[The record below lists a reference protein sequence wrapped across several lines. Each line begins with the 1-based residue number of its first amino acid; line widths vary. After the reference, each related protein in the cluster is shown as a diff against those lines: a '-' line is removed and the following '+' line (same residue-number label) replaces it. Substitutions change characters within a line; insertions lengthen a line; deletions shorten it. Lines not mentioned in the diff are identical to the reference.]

1 MNEEARKRAL
11 TVFIGDYP
19 ENSGWSNI
27 HSLND
32 KTIILNSLE
41 TVGFQANDIICLENS
56 AATRNAIDDAFE
68 SLILACRPG
77 DIVYIHF
84 SCHGQLITDANGDET
99 LRDARDRYDESL
111 VPYDAAV
118 EYGKNGY
125 DGAKHLVDDAVNE
138 YLCGI
143 EDKVGKKGSVLVV
156 FDACHSGDARREYS
170 DDVDVEYVRG
180 FAQPFELPSTG
191 KLLEETPRE
200 AKCVTIS
207 ACRDFESNYECKIGG
222 VMYGRLWK
230 KDVLSVLDEIL
241 REVTRL
247 RCGMIRCEENGD
259 KGFLKK
265 EINRRPGVSVWTKT
279 YTESQNKKI
288 KIETYLKQAWEHV
301 RFLEGTDRAYIDQI
315 LDYTEYAEHDDAPD
329 SAATMCR
336 FFYTFHWDGKR

>member
-1 MNEEARKRAL
+1 MLCQLAEARKRAL

-41 TVGFQANDIICLENS
+41 TIGFQANDIICLENS

-68 SLILACRPG
+68 RLILACRPG

-84 SCHGQLITDANGDET
+84 SCHGQLITDVNGDEA
-99 LRDARDRYDESL
+99 LRYVRDRYDESL

-143 EDKVGKKGSVLVV
+143 EDKVGRKGSVLVV
-156 FDACHSGDARREYS
+156 FDACHSGDARREYA

-207 ACRDFESNYECKIGG
+207 ACRDFESNYECKVGG
-222 VMYGRLWK
+222 VMYGRLSYAVSK
-230 KDVLSVLDEIL
+230 AL
-241 REVTRL
+241 
-247 RCGMIRCEENGD
+247 
-259 KGFLKK
+259 
-265 EINRRPGVSVWTKT
+265 RPGITAAQLRDSIEEVYQELSSSSPLRQGRT
-279 YTESQNKKI
+279 QNI
-288 KIETYLKQAWEHV
+288 VYH
-301 RFLEGTDRAYIDQI
+301 YSS
-315 LDYTEYAEHDDAPD
+315 DY
-329 SAATMCR
+329 SNR
-336 FFYTFHWDGKR
+336 KLF

>member
-1 MNEEARKRAL
+1 MKNLSEKVFAIIVAAIMLCQLAEARKRAL

-27 HSLND
+27 HSVND

-68 SLILACRPG
+68 RLILACRPG

-84 SCHGQLITDANGDET
+84 SCHGQLITDVNGDEA
-99 LRDARDRYDESL
+99 LRYARDRYDESL

-156 FDACHSGDARREYS
+156 FDACHSGDARREYA

-207 ACRDFESNYECKIGG
+207 ACRDFESNYECTVGG
-222 VMYGRLWK
+222 VMYGRLSYAVSK
-230 KDVLSVLDEIL
+230 ALRSGITAAQLRDSIEEVYQELSRSSPL
-241 REVTRL
+241 RQGRTQNIVYHYSS
-247 RCGMIRCEENGD
+247 D
-259 KGFLKK
+259 YS
-265 EINRRPGVSVWTKT
+265 NRK
-279 YTESQNKKI
+279 
-288 KIETYLKQAWEHV
+288 L
-301 RFLEGTDRAYIDQI
+301 F
-315 LDYTEYAEHDDAPD
+315 
-329 SAATMCR
+329 
-336 FFYTFHWDGKR
+336 

>member
-1 MNEEARKRAL
+1 MWRMKNLSEKVFAIIVAAIILCQLAEARKRAL

-56 AATRNAIDDAFE
+56 AATRKAIDAAFE
-68 SLILACRPG
+68 RLILSCRPG
-77 DIVYIHF
+77 DQVYVHF
-84 SCHGQLITDANGDET
+84 SCHGQLITDVNGDEA
-99 LRDARDRYDESL
+99 LRYARDRYDESL

-207 ACRDFESNYECKIGG
+207 ACRDFESNYECKVGG
-222 VMYGRLWK
+222 VMYGRLSYA
-230 KDVLSVLDEIL
+230 VSRAL
-241 REVTRL
+241 
-247 RCGMIRCEENGD
+247 
-259 KGFLKK
+259 
-265 EINRRPGVSVWTKT
+265 RPGITAAQLRDSIEEVYQELSSSSPLRQGRT
-279 YTESQNKKI
+279 QNI
-288 KIETYLKQAWEHV
+288 VYH
-301 RFLEGTDRAYIDQI
+301 YSS
-315 LDYTEYAEHDDAPD
+315 DY
-329 SAATMCR
+329 SNR
-336 FFYTFHWDGKR
+336 KLF